1 MTHEISLEEVDRSV
15 RALAAGEAIIIPTD
29 TVYGLAADPR
39 SEAAMAQ
46 LFALKQRP
54 EGVPVAVLVAAIEQA
69 RELIEWSDEI
79 EDLTRR
85 HWPGAL
91 TIVGTVRDHN
101 LCAGTGDTLGVR
113 LPDHGFM
120 QACSSRFGPI
130 AATSANRHGQPTIT
144 NPADLT
150 KAFGSDVSVVIDGG
164 VLDGAASTV
173 VDVTARRPKILRQ
186 GVVLVE
192 SAD

>member
-1 MTHEISLEEVDRSV
+1 MTNDTSLEEVDRSV
-15 RALAAGEAIIIPTD
+15 QALAAGEAIIVPTD

-54 EGVPVAVLVAAIEQA
+54 EGVPVAVLVATIEQA
-69 RELIEWSDEI
+69 RELIQWSDEI

-91 TIVGTVRDHN
+91 TIVGTVRDHS

-150 KAFGSDVSVVIDGG
+150 ESFGSDVSVVIDGG

-173 VDVTARRPKILRQ
+173 VDVTDSRPKILRQ